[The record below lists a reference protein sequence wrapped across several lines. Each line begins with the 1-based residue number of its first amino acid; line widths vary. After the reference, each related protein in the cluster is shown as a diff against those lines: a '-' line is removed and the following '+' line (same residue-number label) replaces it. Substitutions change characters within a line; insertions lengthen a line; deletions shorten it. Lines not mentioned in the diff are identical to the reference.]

1 MVGID
6 NLIKTIITPLVEFPE
21 EIAVVAKTTD
31 RFDEYHLQLN
41 ENDIGRIIGQ
51 QGHVIQTI
59 RTILYSIPT
68 NGSKLVRLV
77 IDEDKG

>member
-6 NLIKTIITPLVEFPE
+6 NLIKTIITPLVEFPDE
-21 EIAVVAKTTD
+21 VTITEKMTE
-31 RFDEYHLQLN
+31 RFHEYHLQLN
-41 ENDIGRIIGQ
+41 ADDIGRIIGQ

-68 NGSKLVRLV
+68 NGEKLVRLV
-77 IDEDKG
+77 IDEDK